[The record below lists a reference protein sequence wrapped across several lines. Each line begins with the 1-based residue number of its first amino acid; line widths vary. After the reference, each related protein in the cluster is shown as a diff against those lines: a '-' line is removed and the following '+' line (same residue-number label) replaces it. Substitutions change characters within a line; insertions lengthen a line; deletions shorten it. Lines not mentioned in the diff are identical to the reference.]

1 VFVMRSFG
9 IATLRGVKQN
19 WFVSEEQIR
28 RKRRV
33 RYSGKHPRK
42 FHEKYK
48 ELNPGLYPETVA
60 KVIAAGKTPAG
71 AHRSI
76 MVAEILEALAPRPGD
91 IAVDATLGYG
101 GHAEAI
107 LARIQPGGRLV
118 GLDVDGLELPKT
130 EGRLRAAGFGPE
142 VFTAVQSNFAG
153 IQKAL
158 GQLGIAGANVVL
170 ADLGV
175 SSMQLDQP
183 ERGFSFKWEG
193 PLDMRLNPARGR
205 PASALLAAVS
215 EEGLREL
222 LVENAD
228 EPHAE
233 RLARALAGRRNF
245 ATTTELTA
253 GVREALAGVAR
264 EEVERSVRRVFQA
277 LRIVV
282 NDEFSALEAFLRALP
297 ECVAAGGRVAILTFH
312 SGEDRRVKQAFKEF
326 QQAGVYAA
334 VSEEVTRPSAE
345 EVRGNSRA
353 APAKLR
359 WAVRR

>member
-1 VFVMRSFG
+1 M
-9 IATLRGVKQN
+9 ATLRVVKQN
-19 WFVSEEQIR
+19 WFVSDEQVR

-76 MVAEILEALAPRPGD
+76 MVADILEALAPRPGD

-107 LARIQPGGRLV
+107 LARILPGGRLV
-118 GLDVDGLELPKT
+118 GLDVDGLELPRT

-153 IQKAL
+153 IGKAL
-158 GQLGIAGANVVL
+158 GELGIAGANVVL

-215 EEGLREL
+215 EEGLRGL
-222 LVENAD
+222 LVENGD
-228 EPHAE
+228 EPQE
-233 RLARALAGRRNF
+233 VGLARALAGRSF
-245 ATTTELTA
+245 GTTTELA
-253 GVREALAGVAR
+253 AAVREALAGVAR

-277 LRIVV
+277 LRIAV
-282 NDEFSALEAFLRALP
+282 NDEFSALEGFLRALP
-297 ECVAAGGRVAILTFH
+297 GCVAAGGRIAILTFH
-312 SGEDRRVKQAFKEF
+312 SGEDRRVKHAFKEGL
-326 QQAGVYAA
+326 QEGVYEA
-334 VSEEVTRPSAE
+334 VSEEVIRPSKE
-345 EVRGNSRA
+345 EVRSNPRA
-353 APAKLR
+353 ASAKLR
-359 WAVRR
+359 WAIRKKD